1 MYNFC
6 CEFLKTFF
14 FCSSCSWNFWLEG
27 DRAKLRCSFRR
38 GIAFED
44 FPSLPSKLHQGCAVC
59 LEVARHDRNKNLSAY
74 VYGGTVAHQVYVDL
88 DSVGRLVLSTS
99 EYSEHPPPKA
109 GTEHALL
116 WKGLGPPRHTL
127 PCS

>member
-1 MYNFC
+1 MT
-6 CEFLKTFF
+6 ETRILAHHG
-14 FCSSCSWNFWLEG
+14 S
-27 DRAKLRCSFRR
+27 
-38 GIAFED
+38 
-44 FPSLPSKLHQGCAVC
+44 H
-59 LEVARHDRNKNLSAY
+59 
-74 VYGGTVAHQVYVDL
+74 VYGGSVAHQVYVDL

-116 WKGLGPPRHTL
+116 WKGLGPPRHAL